1 MTKLH
6 CDYILIFC
14 TYVGGNGANGGKL
27 TQVYVDNIHEML
39 EMDHSMYVYVYVCQ
53 QTLDETGWVNVT
65 GDVTFS
71 GCNEPCLYVSS
82 VRANNTGLY
91 RCRVSNIAG
100 TVYSPS
106 IHLTT
111 GQ

>member
-1 MTKLH
+1 M
-6 CDYILIFC
+6 
-14 TYVGGNGANGGKL
+14 
-27 TQVYVDNIHEML
+27 
-39 EMDHSMYVYVYVCQ
+39 
-53 QTLDETGWVNVT
+53 LDEDGGWVYVT

-71 GCNEPCLYVSS
+71 GCNEPCLYVNS